1 MTPETPTA
9 MEALITS
16 ITSLVTAAVGWVG
29 QYVTAI
35 TSSPL
40 LLIFVVTAFV
50 GLGVGLIGRII
61 RL

>member
-1 MTPETPTA
+1 MNPETPTA
-9 MEALITS
+9 MEALISS

-35 TSSPL
+35 TANPL

-50 GLGVGLIGRII
+50 GLGVGLISRII